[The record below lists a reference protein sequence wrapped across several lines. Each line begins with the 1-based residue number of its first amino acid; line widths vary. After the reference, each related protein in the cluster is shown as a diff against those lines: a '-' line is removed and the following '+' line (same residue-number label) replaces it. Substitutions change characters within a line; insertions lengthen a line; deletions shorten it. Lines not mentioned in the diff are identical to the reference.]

1 MCSGAIIT
9 FLRQEDISHLPTPV
23 QRSLRQSG
31 LVDLR
36 IPAKIVVRQKGAI
49 RTSPTGRWLRFTAR
63 EQYQIDP
70 PGFVWQATLKSAGLT
85 VGRAVDSLED
95 GRGRMHVR
103 ILGLL
108 NVVDATG
115 PEMDQGSLMRW
126 LNETMWFPA
135 AWASPVISW
144 EPVDENSAVGSVSFG
159 GLSVRGEFRF
169 DPEGRLIDF
178 RADRY
183 RDVKGSFEMTPWS
196 TPLTEHARFD
206 GVELPSYG
214 TALWELEEGNFEYIR
229 IRATDVQYSS

>member
-1 MCSGAIIT
+1 MSVLTPDAIA
-9 FLRQEDISHLPTPV
+9 DLPAPV
-23 QRSLRQSG
+23 KRSLRRSG
-31 LVDLR
+31 LVDRL
-36 IPAKIVVRQKGAI
+36 IPTAVEVRQKGAI
-49 RTSPTGRWLRFTAR
+49 RTSPTGRWLRFTAQER
-63 EQYQIDP
+63 YRLDEP
-70 PGFVWQATLKSAGLT
+70 EFVWEAKLKSAGLT
-85 VGRAVDSLED
+85 VGRATDSLEA

-135 AWASPVISW
+135 AWASQVVSW
-144 EPVDENSAVGSVSFG
+144 EPVDENSAIGSVSSG

-169 DPEGRLIDF
+169 DAEGRLVDF

-183 RDVKGSFEMTPWS
+183 RDVKGAFEMTPWS

-214 TALWELEEGNFEYIR
+214 AALWEFEEGNFEYIR